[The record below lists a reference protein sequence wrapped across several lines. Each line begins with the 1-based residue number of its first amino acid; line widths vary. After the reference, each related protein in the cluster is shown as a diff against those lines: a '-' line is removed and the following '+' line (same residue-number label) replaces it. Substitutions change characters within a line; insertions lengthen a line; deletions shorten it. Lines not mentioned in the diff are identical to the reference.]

1 MFESNKKL
9 TVEEIKGLYPNIS
22 LIEGYDEALVGVV
35 TAPNDEFVPVYDT
48 FVMIDIIARIG
59 FKSKSELNS
68 YFSNLVN
75 KARGSGF
82 GPLFMQSVK
91 VKSDKED
98 PNVGKVLYFDED
110 VNNKDWFNWEKDL
123 NSDSDSDSDEAYD
136 SSDSEELPF
145 GYAYADDSDSES
157 DYDIVEDNSDEFD
170 NDYDDEDEDDKDA
183 PFMQITMHIGAN
195 DPKMCR
201 ITSNPNKVKDALF
214 MLFPNLTKLD
224 LIKEIKF
231 YFKDDETEDDED

>member
-48 FVMIDIIARIG
+48 FVMIDIIARMG

-68 YFSNLVN
+68 YFSNLVST
-75 KARGSGF
+75 ARGSGF

-91 VKSDKED
+91 VKSNKDKED
-98 PNVGKVLYFDED
+98 PNVGKVLYFDEED
-110 VNNKDWFNWEKDL
+110 DEKNSFNWEKDL
-123 NSDSDSDSDEAYD
+123 NSDSDSDEAYD

-145 GYAYADDSDSES
+145 GYAYAEDSDSGS
-157 DYDIVEDNSDEFD
+157 DYDILEDNSEEFD
-170 NDYDDEDEDDKDA
+170 DEYDDEDDDDT

-231 YFKDDETEDDED
+231 YFKDDDEEGDED